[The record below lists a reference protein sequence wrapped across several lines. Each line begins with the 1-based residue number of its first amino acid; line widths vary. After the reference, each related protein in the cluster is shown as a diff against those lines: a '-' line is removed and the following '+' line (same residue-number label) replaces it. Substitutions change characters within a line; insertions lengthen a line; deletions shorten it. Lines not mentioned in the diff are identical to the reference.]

1 MAESYL
7 PPNPGPYP
15 QDKPP
20 ENKVRFTP
28 VQVCIPYTSTVLIDS
43 LTEALQQHA
52 TQPQDSSCIY
62 GIAVCS
68 GSFGQVQQILY
79 RLCLKTF

>member
-28 VQVCIPYTSTVLIDS
+28 VQASNILCAHLSQQRAYALR
-43 LTEALQQHA
+43 LTL
-52 TQPQDSSCIY
+52 P
-62 GIAVCS
+62 
-68 GSFGQVQQILY
+68 
-79 RLCLKTF
+79 